1 MVLLFISFAFFSSQV
16 FAQTISVMAKVDT
29 SEYLIGDLI
38 HFNITAEYTLGI
50 KLLKP
55 VVKDSLKH
63 LEILNI
69 DESIVKKENEKK
81 LSIFNFTLSKYDS
94 GTVKIPSINLF
105 YLVGSDTAD
114 AKLLNLNESEMLNN
128 SKVRVIQ
135 TNPVNFRVNL
145 VQVDLEKDIKDVKE
159 PIKIPYGWKELLLY
173 ILIALLIIGI
183 LFYIYYRYKKKKP
196 VTTEEKKIILP
207 PHITAL
213 NELRKLR
220 EEGLW
225 QQGLIKEYHSRITE
239 IIRTYF
245 SERFNL
251 PALEM
256 TTVDTL
262 SMLMENKETE
272 IILETTKN
280 FLTNADLVKFA
291 KFIPLKS
298 LNEEMM
304 QQAEK
309 IVNKTKKVE
318 TVISQE
324 VEHV

>member
-1 MVLLFISFAFFSSQV
+1 MVLLFISVAFFSSQV

-69 DESIVKKENEKK
+69 DKSIVKKENEKK

-145 VQVDLEKDIKDVKE
+145 VQVDLEKDIKDVK
-159 PIKIPYGWKELLLY
+159 
-173 ILIALLIIGI
+173 
-183 LFYIYYRYKKKKP
+183 
-196 VTTEEKKIILP
+196 
-207 PHITAL
+207 
-213 NELRKLR
+213 
-220 EEGLW
+220 
-225 QQGLIKEYHSRITE
+225 
-239 IIRTYF
+239 
-245 SERFNL
+245 
-251 PALEM
+251 
-256 TTVDTL
+256 
-262 SMLMENKETE
+262 
-272 IILETTKN
+272 
-280 FLTNADLVKFA
+280 
-291 KFIPLKS
+291 
-298 LNEEMM
+298 
-304 QQAEK
+304 
-309 IVNKTKKVE
+309 
-318 TVISQE
+318 
-324 VEHV
+324 